1 MINLNDILA
10 QMLALIT
17 KTYADKWPLVK
28 DSVNDYFT
36 HAKERFA
43 NLAQMLADG
52 VDMNHI
58 MILLTAEK
66 EVLLQQLQTL
76 EVITLKTAQD
86 LVNEVMDIFSEII
99 PILPVENDPTDPT
112 DSDPL
117 TDSPVPTGPLVPTV
131 TETPTTNETE
141 TPTLLSDDEKK
152 NKILDMQINNEA
164 AGKSEQETQNPKQ
177 ETISPYAAK
186 KTLDA
191 RFHNFQADPV
201 YGVCFADE
209 SDIDV
214 KINVAKML
222 GAKAI
227 RMTISL
233 DNYNGKSAA
242 FEKIDAAGFGVYLNV
257 YNHSLNDVNG
267 TRIPQPFPTGEALE
281 IYRKKLA
288 ALLDKYRPKILFVE
302 NEELVNLFHSG
313 EMPDYTA
320 QVAVTIIEAHM
331 RGILVSNGGLTN
343 PWITILAYRSLLND
357 GRVDDAKLLLNTA
370 MDTRIA
376 KACTYPNSNPDV
388 EAKTAQAAF
397 LILAFSRMGIDF
409 VNFHWYEYLKSYKR
423 IDDGQSTTGAMKLVV
438 EYLQTATGKKVICNE
453 MGQHN
458 DNASLTASML
468 QDVKDCNLK
477 LMIWF
482 SATSRNGATFP
493 LNDGLKLNACG
504 NAYKEFVK

>member
-1 MINLNDILA
+1 MINLNTILA

-17 KTYADKWPLVK
+17 KTYADKWPVVK
-28 DSVNDYFT
+28 NEITTYFGY
-36 HAKERFA
+36 AEQRFS
-43 NLAQMLADG
+43 NYAQMILDG

-66 EVLLQQLQTL
+66 AALLQQLQTL

-86 LVNEVMDIFSEII
+86 LANEVMDIFSEII
-99 PILPVENDPTDPT
+99 PIIPVDDDPT

-117 TDSPVPTGPLVPTV
+117 TDSTVSTDTTVPP
-131 TETPTTNETE
+131 
-141 TPTLLSDDEKK
+141 DDEKK
-152 NKILDMQINNEA
+152 NDISTGASVNEA
-164 AGKSEQETQNPKQ
+164 AGTSEQQTQNPKQ
-177 ETISPYAAK
+177 QSS
-186 KTLDA
+186 
-191 RFHNFQADPV
+191 FVADPV

-233 DNYNGKSAA
+233 DNYNGKSSA

-257 YNHSLNDVNG
+257 YNHSLNDANG
-267 TRIPQPFPTGEALE
+267 TRIPQPFPTGDALE
-281 IYRKKLA
+281 TYRQKLA

-302 NEELVNLFHSG
+302 NEELVDLFHSG
-313 EMPDYTA
+313 KVDGYA
-320 QVAVTIIEAHM
+320 QQVAVTLVEAHM

-343 PWITILAYRSLLND
+343 PFITILAYRSLLD
-357 GRVDDAKLLLNTA
+357 QGRIDDAKLLLNTA

-376 KACTYPNSNPDV
+376 KACTYPGSNADI
-388 EAKTAQAAF
+388 EAKTADASYLVQMY
-397 LILAFSRMGIDF
+397 SRMGIDF

-423 IDDGQSTTGAMKLVV
+423 VDDGQSTTGAMKLVV

-468 QDVKDCNLK
+468 QDVQACNLK

-504 NAYKEFVK
+504 NAFKDFVK